1 MSATLASI
9 LKELKSDLKIEFFE
23 SLDKVAGESSDGWN
37 NAGTGHAALCELNYT
52 PMGENGS
59 VNISKALEINEAF
72 EVSKQFW
79 AYLVGKGVI
88 KSPRDFINQVPHMS
102 FVRGQA
108 DCDYLRKRF
117 DALSDHHLF
126 SEMEYSEDAAT
137 LREWMPL
144 VMENRDPKEKIAAT
158 RVEAG
163 TDVNFGALTRILIDD
178 VCKHDDVHLHLGH
191 RVTGL
196 KRQKNSR
203 WRVTAQDSK
212 GKKRTVSARFVFI
225 GAGGGTLPLL
235 QKSGIPEGQG
245 FGGFPV
251 SGQFLRCDVPEIVE
265 KHHAKVYGKASVGAP
280 PMSVPH
286 LDTRIIDGRKS
297 LLFGPYAGFSTRFL
311 KHGSLFDLPMSLKP
325 DNLIPMLAAG
335 RDNMDLTQYLIGQV
349 LQSPEARMVTL
360 REFVP
365 TAHSKDW
372 TLEIAGQRVQ
382 IIKKSQARG
391 GILQFGT
398 EVVAAED
405 GSMSALLG
413 ASPGASTAVPIMI
426 NLIRRCF
433 RDEAAD
439 WTDKIREMIPSDG
452 ASLIENKQLFDKV
465 RPWTNQA
472 LGLTQ
477 DLADPVH

>member
-1 MSATLASI
+1 M
-9 LKELKSDLKIEFFE
+9 
-23 SLDKVAGESSDGWN
+23 
-37 NAGTGHAALCELNYT
+37 
-52 PMGENGS
+52 
-59 VNISKALEINEAF
+59 
-72 EVSKQFW
+72 
-79 AYLVGKGVI
+79 
-88 KSPRDFINQVPHMS
+88 
-102 FVRGQA
+102 
-108 DCDYLRKRF
+108 
-117 DALSDHHLF
+117 
-126 SEMEYSEDAAT
+126 
-137 LREWMPL
+137 
-144 VMENRDPKEKIAAT
+144 
-158 RVEAG
+158 EAG

-203 WRVTAQDSK
+203 WRVTAQNAK
-212 GKKRTVSARFVFI
+212 GRKRTVSARFVFI

-286 LDTRIIDGRKS
+286 LDTRIIDGKTS

-372 TLEIAGQRVQ
+372 TLEMAGQRVQ
-382 IIKKSQARG
+382 IIKKSAARG

-398 EVVAAED
+398 EVVTSED

-413 ASPGASTAVPIMI
+413 ASPGASTAVPIMLH
-426 NLIRRCF
+426 LIRRCF
-433 RDEAAD
+433 KTEAD
-439 WTDKIREMIPSDG
+439 GWSEKFSEMIPSDG
-452 ASLIENKQLFDKV
+452 ASLAGDRALFEKI
-465 RPWTNQA
+465 RSWTNEA
-472 LGLTQ
+472 LGLASS
-477 DLADPVH
+477 LDPVH